1 MFNFFSR
8 PRHIPVTPINT
19 HRIRCSTPRSVP
31 PAPRTSP
38 YSRLPPPPRKRY
50 AAGLG
55 PHRVDGRT
63 LRPQKS
69 LKARRSIN
77 GGAAQPTRTHSR
89 PLTSEHPTH
98 KVDNDVRPSP
108 DAVYNDDEIFLRQFE
123 LLHVSRAFREELT
136 KARVLAARSA
146 EHAPALSKAREERIK
161 REKERQRMQI
171 ELEKHQEMMAR
182 VEKRRREALRLFA
195 KNAHR
200 VAKERFRANLPRKPS
215 AEQARDVFARY
226 DDEWDV
232 LKSEICERTQPI
244 HFTQMPWPVLARITR
259 PDQITYSAVEEF
271 LFHPLRPAKSPKD
284 RLRAEIMKWH
294 PDKFD
299 RKILSKV
306 MVEHIDLVKEASGR
320 VARILTQM
328 MMKIETGSQAT

>member
-31 PAPRTSP
+31 PPSGASP

-55 PHRVDGRT
+55 PHRVDGRSIR
-63 LRPQKS
+63 LQKS
-69 LKARRSIN
+69 LRARRSIH
-77 GGAAQPTRTHSR
+77 ARDAQPTRPRSR
-89 PLTSEHPTH
+89 TLTSDNPTH
-98 KVDNDVRPSP
+98 AVDKNAQPTPS
-108 DAVYNDDEIFLRQFE
+108 AVYNDDKIFLQQFE
-123 LLHVSRAFREELT
+123 RLHVSRAFREELT
-136 KARVLAARSA
+136 KARELVARSA
-146 EHAPALSKAREERIK
+146 EQAPVLCKAREERLK

-171 ELEKHQEMMAR
+171 ALQKHREMMAR

-200 VAKERFRANLPRKPS
+200 VAKERIRTNLFATPRKCS
-215 AEQARDVFARY
+215 AQQAGDLLARY
-226 DDEWDV
+226 DNEWDA
-232 LKSEICERTQPI
+232 LKSEICERTEPI
-244 HFTQMPWPVLARITR
+244 HFDQMPWPVLAHITR

-271 LFHPLRPAKSPKD
+271 LLHPLRPVKSPKD

-299 RKILSKV
+299 RRILSKV
-306 MVEHIDLVKEASGR
+306 AAEQIDLVREASGH

-328 MMKIETGSQAT
+328 MMKIETEL